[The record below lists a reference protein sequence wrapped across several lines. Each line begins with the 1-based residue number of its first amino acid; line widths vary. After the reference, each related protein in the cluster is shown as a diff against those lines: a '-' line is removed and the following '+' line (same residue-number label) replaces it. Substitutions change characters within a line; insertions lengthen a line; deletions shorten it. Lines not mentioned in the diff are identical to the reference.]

1 MPYFRIQMNHSRSR
15 FSHQPKRHLKER
27 IGESI
32 LFLAA
37 SSAVAI
43 TIAVV
48 SILLIESMGFFR
60 HVPLWD
66 FLTHTRWTPLFA
78 DAHYGV
84 MPLVAATLVVTS
96 IGLLV
101 AIPLGTLAAIY
112 LAEFAGHRVREIF
125 KPMLEML
132 GGVPSVVYG
141 YFALLLVTPLLQL
154 IFPSMPS
161 FNMLSAGLVIGVSII
176 PFVCSLSEDAMRA
189 VPMDIREGSYA
200 MGATRLQT
208 SLYVL
213 VPAALSGIVAAYIL
227 AMSVALGQTMIVAI
241 AAGQQANLTLD
252 PTQPAATL
260 TAYIVQVAIGDVAHG
275 SIAYQSV
282 FAVGLVLLLMTLTL
296 NILGHFLRR
305 RYREAY

>member
-1 MPYFRIQMNHSRSR
+1 VPYFRIQMNHSRSR

-154 IFPSMPS
+154 LYPDMPS

>member
-1 MPYFRIQMNHSRSR
+1 VPYFRIQMNHSRSR
-15 FSHQPKRHLKER
+15 FSHQPRRHLKER

-125 KPMLEML
+125 KPTLEML

-154 IFPSMPS
+154 LFPDMPS

-241 AAGQQANLTLD
+241 AAGLQANLTLD